1 MMYSKLPRQRSR
13 KLLTFVSLAFI
24 LALLLSACGDPQ
36 QQQQASKSKA
46 ELDTL
51 VAQAQSIGV
60 PATQLNAIT
69 QQEKKLSQTSAPLTL
84 FSNQPVTDYYSNLAQ
99 NYRILTVQVR
109 GLEAQTT
116 QQSGYQASKDLK
128 QFATLLSQRQAEGF
142 IEVKTFNDQLT
153 QAQKQMTQAQYPRQY
168 LQISSVAQQ
177 STQSLQMLGTANDQL
192 TSLQSLVKQL
202 KDSKLDTTA
211 LDQQLQGDTVLLR
224 KATKPA
230 DFSQIIGM
238 LNAQTQQT
246 STLSLQA
253 IPYVGLDKLRQ
264 FNTSISNMKKY
275 GGDTTKYQNQYDTD
289 KAALDNA
296 KTVNDY
302 LKFSTQMNN
311 DLNGI
316 QLPEM
321 QSQAQF
327 ELGQFSQAV
336 TAFNN
341 SHPYHDAY
349 NGQDYTLGY
358 EYLQRT
364 VPDIQDDLSAAQSSD
379 DYQTVLGEIK
389 DGEAHFNAMQ
399 AEYADQTPYTS
410 PHASDMTLMKYHG
423 VTSGMV
429 IVASLVDQS
438 MRVYQNGQLVKA
450 FLITTGQF
458 TKPSPPG
465 FTHIFKRQSPATFHA
480 FDQDK
485 NSPFYYPDTH
495 INFAME
501 YHVGEYYFHDSWWR
515 TQYGPHTEF
524 PHNDPAADNTGSH
537 GCINLSLNDAT
548 WLYANTDYNTA
559 SIVY

>member
-1 MMYSKLPRQRSR
+1 MMYPKPPRQRS
-13 KLLTFVSLAFI
+13 LLLFVSVAFV
-24 LALLLSACGDPQ
+24 LTVVLSACGDPQ
-36 QQQQASKSKA
+36 QQQQATKTKA
-46 ELDTL
+46 QLDTL
-51 VAQAQSIGV
+51 IAHAQSIGV
-60 PATQLNAIT
+60 PAVQLNAIT
-69 QQEKKLSQTSAPLTL
+69 LQEKKLSQTSAPLTIL
-84 FSNQPVTDYYSNLAQ
+84 SNQPVTDYYSNLAQ
-99 NYRILTVQVR
+99 NYRMLTVQVR
-109 GLEAQTT
+109 GLETQTT

-128 QFATLLSQRQAEGF
+128 QFAAMVSQRQAQGF
-142 IEVKTFNDQLT
+142 VEVKTFNDQLT
-153 QAQKQMTQAQYPRQY
+153 QAQKQMTQAQYPKQY
-168 LQISSVAQQ
+168 LQISSDAQQ
-177 STQSLQMLGTANDQL
+177 ATESLQMLGTVNDEI
-192 TSLQSLVKQL
+192 TSLQGLVKQL

-211 LDQQLQGDTVLLR
+211 LDQQLQGDTKLLR
-224 KATKPA
+224 SAKKPA
-230 DFSQIIGM
+230 DFEQIMGM
-238 LNAQTQQT
+238 LNAQTQQS

-253 IPYVGLDKLRQ
+253 IPYVGTDKLRQ
-264 FNTSISNMKKY
+264 FSASISDMKKY
-275 GGDTTKYQNQYDTD
+275 GGDATKYQNQYNTD

-302 LKFSTQMNN
+302 LKFSTQMDS

-316 QLPEM
+316 HLPLM

-341 SHPYHDAY
+341 SHPFHDTF
-349 NGQDYTLGY
+349 NNQDYTLGY

-364 VPDIQDDLSAAQSSD
+364 VPDIQDDLSAAQSTD

-389 DGEAHFNAMQ
+389 DGQAHFAAME

-410 PHASDMTLMKYHG
+410 PHASDMTLMKYHN

-429 IVASLVDQS
+429 IVASLVDEN

-450 FLITTGQF
+450 FLITSGQF

-465 FTHIFKRQSPATFHA
+465 FTYIFKRQSPATFHA

-515 TQYGPHTEF
+515 TQYGPRTEF
-524 PHNDPAADNTGSH
+524 PHYDPAASNTGSH
-537 GCINLSLNDAT
+537 GCINLSQNDAA

>member
-1 MMYSKLPRQRSR
+1 MMYSKLPRQRSV
-13 KLLTFVSLAFI
+13 LTFVSVAFI
-24 LALLLSACGDPQ
+24 LTLLLSACGDPQ
-36 QQQQASKSKA
+36 QQQQSNTSKA
-46 ELDTL
+46 QLDTL
-51 VAQAQSIGV
+51 IAHAQSIGV

-69 QQEKKLSQTSAPLTL
+69 VQEKKLSQTSAPLTI

-99 NYRILTVQVR
+99 NYRILAVQVR

-128 QFATLLSQRQAEGF
+128 QFAAMLSQRQAEGF
-142 IEVKTFNDQLT
+142 VEVKTFNDQLT
-153 QAQKQMTQAQYPRQY
+153 QAQKQMTQAQYPKQY
-168 LQISSVAQQ
+168 LQISNNAQQ
-177 STQSLQMLGTANDQL
+177 ATQSLQMLGTVNDEL
-192 TSLQSLVKQL
+192 TSLQGLVKQL

-211 LDQQLQGDTVLLR
+211 LDQQLQGDTKLLR
-224 KATKPA
+224 SATKPA
-230 DFSQIIGM
+230 DFEQIMGM

-264 FNTSISNMKKY
+264 FNTSISAMKKY
-275 GGDTTKYQNQYDTD
+275 NGDTTKYQNQYNTD

-296 KTVNDY
+296 RTVNDY
-302 LKFSTQMNN
+302 FKFSTQMNS
-311 DLNGI
+311 DLDGI
-316 QLPEM
+316 HLPLM

-341 SHPYHDAY
+341 SHPYHDTF
-349 NGQDYTLGY
+349 NSQDYTLGY

-364 VPDIQDDLSAAQSSD
+364 VPDIQDDLSAAQTAD
-379 DYQTVLGEIK
+379 DYQTVLDETK
-389 DGEAHFNAMQ
+389 DGQTHFAAMEAD
-399 AEYADQTPYTS
+399 YADQTPYTS
-410 PHASDMTLMKYHG
+410 PHAADMTLMKYHN

-429 IVASLVDQS
+429 IVASLVNQT

-501 YHVGEYYFHDSWWR
+501 YHVGEYYYHDSWWR
-515 TQYGPHTEF
+515 TQYGPRSEF
-524 PHNDPAADNTGSH
+524 PHYDPPADNTGSH